1 MKKSS
6 FASVVFVFLGIV
18 FSSSYALAE
27 QFVYEVHCEPT
38 EISDISRVIQGNI
51 WLALRADKTIQKS
64 NISVRIRQLPP
75 VKSWVTEDELLR
87 DTGYSFNTEDLSV
100 SVGGEVVGHSCY
112 GDANLLFDI
121 EVIRK
126 DGRVQR
132 NVVTVPV
139 RVPGAYATSGKYIV
153 PTP

>member
-1 MKKSS
+1 MKKSNLFRVFFFLS
-6 FASVVFVFLGIV
+6 FIIV
-18 FSSSYALAE
+18 SQATANAE

-38 EISDISRVIQGNI
+38 EISDITRVIQGNI

-75 VKSWVTEDELLR
+75 VQSWATETELLK
-87 DTGYSFNTEDLSV
+87 DTGYSFNTEDLSL
-100 SVGGEVVGHSCY
+100 SIGGKVVGHSCF
-112 GDANLLFDI
+112 GEANLLFDI

-139 RVPGAYATSGKYIV
+139 QVPGAYATSGKYIE
-153 PTP
+153 P